1 MDQHK
6 QRRGK
11 RKQAPLQHN
20 FPVFCSQRG
29 NSLTC
34 NSKEMSLN
42 SFYSVFILICWILS
56 LIQCLMFSFFP
67 ATLRKCIRPEVSLQV
82 SVILLHSVHECIQF
96 ARSFL
101 KTKNKIYNPTSQ
113 KKLEKHGKQFL
124 SLINFH

>member
-20 FPVFCSQRG
+20 LPVFCSQRQLAHLQQQRDE
-29 NSLTC
+29 SQ
-34 NSKEMSLN
+34 
-42 SFYSVFILICWILS
+42 FILFRLYPYMLDFEFNS
-56 LIQCLMFSFFP
+56 MLNVLFFS

-113 KKLEKHGKQFL
+113 KKLEKHGNQFL